1 MSVITISQ
9 TAGSRGNLIG
19 EKVAERLGFELI
31 DKELLEHVSE
41 MTDVSLEEVEQF
53 DERVQSRTIRF
64 LKTIFEPRFN
74 GILHE
79 SNKKLKPGK
88 FIETLSEVITGLADR
103 GNYVII
109 GRASQFILKGRP
121 EVIHVRTFCSEEI
134 GIASLIESQGLT
146 YDEAREFMQKDNKR
160 RAEFIEKYFKA
171 DWKDIVHYDLLIN
184 SGKLGIGAAIHI
196 IVGAAHKYGFGFEAK
211 DRTYLGMER
220 RQDKERRDFD
230 RRTQLS
236 QWSPQDF
243 NRTYEKTRRPTREL
257 FKTERRKDI
266 DRRDEKR
273 KYDSSSRGK
282 GIKDNRPGIPQRI
295 PHQTP
300 HYWPEKPAK
309 KSKRDEGDSK

>member
-1 MSVITISQ
+1 M
-9 TAGSRGNLIG
+9 
-19 EKVAERLGFELI
+19 
-31 DKELLEHVSE
+31 
-41 MTDVSLEEVEQF
+41 
-53 DERVQSRTIRF
+53 
-64 LKTIFEPRFN
+64 
-74 GILHE
+74 
-79 SNKKLKPGK
+79 
-88 FIETLSEVITGLADR
+88 
-103 GNYVII
+103 II

-134 GIASLIESQGLT
+134 GIASLIESQGLA

-184 SGKLGIGAAIHI
+184 SGKLGVGAAIHI
-196 IVGAAHKYGFGFEAK
+196 IVGAAHKYGFGFEEKSRSYA
-211 DRTYLGMER
+211 GPER
-220 RQDKERRDFD
+220 REDERRDYE

-236 QWSPQDF
+236 QWSPRDF
-243 NRTYEKTRRPTREL
+243 KRTYEKKGRTTREL
-257 FKTERRKDI
+257 FKTDRRKYI
-266 DRRDEKR
+266 DRRNEKR

-300 HYWPEKPAK
+300 HYWPEKSVK